1 MLSES
6 ENPPISW
13 PDNAGIASFEG
24 TWWVAHT
31 KSRNE
36 KALAWQLV
44 RKQVPYFLPM
54 SWKISRKSGRT
65 LRSLMPVFPGYLFF
79 CGNER
84 DRLEVL
90 KTNRTANLLIVHN
103 QPQLIQELS
112 PIETVLRSGQP
123 IVPHEFLRVGQRCR
137 VIAGPLMGIEG
148 LIVQAPK
155 KAKLVLQVQMLG
167 QAACVEIDMDMV
179 ERIE

>member
-1 MLSES
+1 MLKEN
-6 ENPPISW
+6 ENPPILW
-13 PDNAGIASFEG
+13 PEGQSIASFDG

-44 RKQVPYFLPM
+44 QKDICYFLPM

-65 LRSLMPVFPGYLFF
+65 FRSLMPVFPGYLFF
-79 CGNER
+79 CGAEH

-90 KTNRTANLLIVHN
+90 KTNRAANILTVRN
-103 QPQLIQELS
+103 QDQLIRELL
-112 PIETVLRSGQP
+112 PIEKVLQSGQR
-123 IVPHEFLRVGQRCR
+123 IVPHEYLQVGRRCR

-167 QAACVEIDMDMV
+167 QAASVEIDMDMV
-179 ERIE
+179 EQIE